1 MPTPRVVLIK
11 YLVNGMSDTAK
22 LSDVR
27 LNESFTDITTGKSY
41 WRKTVTAGNP
51 LTDFVPETSKTLTSD
66 ILVDGGE
73 F

>member
-1 MPTPRVVLIK
+1 MPTARVVLIK
-11 YLVNGMSDTAK
+11 YLVNGMNDTAK

-27 LNESFTDITTGKSY
+27 LNESFTDATTGKSY
-41 WRKTVTAGNP
+41 WRKTVTKDNP
-51 LTDFVPETSKTLTSD
+51 LTDFIPETSGTLTPD

>member
-11 YLVNGMSDTAK
+11 YLVNGMKDAK

-27 LNESFTDITTGKSY
+27 QYESFTDINTGKSY
-41 WRKTVTAGNP
+41 WRKTVTEGNP
-51 LTDFVPETSKTLTSD
+51 LSDFVPETSRTLTSD